1 MNKLPKVI
9 ANYFMSTVSTQ
20 QRYTNRSIPF
30 SYSLE
35 LISSANCSS
44 FTNKVK
50 QNWSKNVIWLDESDL
65 HTLRCSKHINED
77 TQQEKIKVSLVQDS
91 ETLPLHLNLFHE
103 LNHYRHHKM
112 NFHTWDFIT
121 GAAKMNVR
129 SGDPSKP
136 VRIYKQGCLATNITT
151 QMCNAEEELQ
161 LIGRTELD
169 DHVVVYDFVNETWYR
184 LEHSMEI
191 RCAYNSDRVFECNE
205 YSIPVGDYLT
215 FILGA
220 CCR

>member
-103 LNHYRHHKM
+103 LSHYRHYKM

-169 DHVVVYDFVNETWYR
+169 DHVVVYNFVNETWYR

-205 YSIPVGDYLT
+205 YSIPAGDYLT